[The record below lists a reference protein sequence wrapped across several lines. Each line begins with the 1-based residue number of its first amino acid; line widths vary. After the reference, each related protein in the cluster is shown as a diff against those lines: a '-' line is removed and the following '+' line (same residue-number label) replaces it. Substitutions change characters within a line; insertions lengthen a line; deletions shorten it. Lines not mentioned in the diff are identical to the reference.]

1 MNINESNLIYLENYY
16 ILEQTRNEINHFLED
31 IAIRFST
38 LVDEDIKPYNTDEII
53 FNKYVQNG
61 GGHVHFSFEKSKG
74 IAYLENIEKWKYYI
88 VYDDAMRKE
97 DLSSSTKCRV
107 CGYSPLSYRNQI
119 NELKRMAGNM
129 RLHDPY
135 ESTEIDLL
143 RGSSDETVG
152 ELRNIFMEYHSNFL
166 KIVEALIEEVKE
178 KNQRGI

>member
-1 MNINESNLIYLENYY
+1 
-16 ILEQTRNEINHFLED
+16 
-31 IAIRFST
+31 
-38 LVDEDIKPYNTDEII
+38 
-53 FNKYVQNG
+53 
-61 GGHVHFSFEKSKG
+61 
-74 IAYLENIEKWKYYI
+74 
-88 VYDDAMRKE
+88 
-97 DLSSSTKCRV
+97 
-107 CGYSPLSYRNQI
+107 
-119 NELKRMAGNM
+119 MAGNM